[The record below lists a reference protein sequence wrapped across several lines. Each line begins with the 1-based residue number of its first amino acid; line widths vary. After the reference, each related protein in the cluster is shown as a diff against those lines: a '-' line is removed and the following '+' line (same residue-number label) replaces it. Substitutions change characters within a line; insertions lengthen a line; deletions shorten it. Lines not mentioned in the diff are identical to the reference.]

1 MKGQCVMQIEDDL
14 REMLIYAFRYCL
26 GRRSYAVS
34 SCVTVLIRY
43 WDQLPRNDKQLIHR
57 EIYESFRGD
66 RYGMEMDKDQW
77 KKILRLKLGNRLE

>member
-1 MKGQCVMQIEDDL
+1 MRIEDDL

-43 WDQLPRNDKQLIHR
+43 WDQLPQQDRDLICKEILEAFVKKQ
-57 EIYESFRGD
+57 
-66 RYGMEMDKDQW
+66 YGMEMDKDQW
-77 KKILRLKLGNRLE
+77 QKVLDMGFEPEYKIR